1 MIQNEKSKK
10 EDVFLS
16 KTNFLFLLFL
26 QLLERRVTRKETK
39 VQVAIQLR
47 SKLSNTDDIRDL
59 TITLAVADPVIEKT
73 LEVNAGDGTFD
84 PVKRIV
90 TWNLSRLKKGD
101 SFMVSCRAL
110 VNDMTSDDALKF
122 PIMLRCNSQDQIST
136 GVFKAIEASGYPA
149 TVSSTVE
156 HKTYRMIHRLK

>member
-1 MIQNEKSKK
+1 M
-10 EDVFLS
+10 
-16 KTNFLFLLFL
+16 
-26 QLLERRVTRKETK
+26 TRKDTK

-47 SKLSNTDDIRDL
+47 SKLSNPDDIRDL
-59 TITLAVADPVIEKT
+59 TITLAVADPVIEET
-73 LEVNAGDGTFD
+73 LEVNSGEGIFD

-90 TWNLSRLKKGD
+90 TWNLSHLKKGD

-110 VNDMTSDDALKF
+110 VGENTNDSGLTF
-122 PIMLRCNSQDQIST
+122 PVMLRCNSKDQIST

-149 TVSSTVE
+149 TVSSSVE